1 MAFWNKKKPQV
12 KPRLPQRG
20 TSSSASK
27 VGVEALA
34 PPAADYLAS
43 AVGLQSRLIGVLAEC
58 AEQAWASE
66 DSQKLMGAAGH
77 AMDRYR
83 AFLDLLEQ
91 YVDDVPAT
99 LAPAREKLSRHI
111 ERLSSER
118 WYENLTTAYVL
129 TGFTRD
135 FWHLL
140 ARGLPQGLTTRAQE
154 ILADQGD
161 EDVMAEVLGTLLDS
175 DERYR
180 SRVSLWS
187 RRLVGDV
194 MLICRDA
201 LSEHALASQ
210 DTDAP
215 LEPVFTEV
223 LAHHTRRLDRLG
235 LTA

>member
-1 MAFWNKKKPQV
+1 MVFWKRKKPQNG
-12 KPRLPQRG
+12 PTLPSRG
-20 TSSSASK
+20 DAVAVNK
-27 VGVEALA
+27 VDVDALA
-34 PPAADYLAS
+34 PPAADFLLS
-43 AVGLQSRLIGVLAEC
+43 AVNLQARLVTLLAQC
-58 AEQAWASE
+58 AEQAWASADTQE
-66 DSQKLMGAAGH
+66 LMSATGQ

-83 AFLDLLEQ
+83 AFSKLLDD
-91 YVDDVPAT
+91 YVDDPA
-99 LAPAREKLSRHI
+99 LAVAPGREKLARHLARV
-111 ERLSSER
+111 ESAR

-129 TGFTRD
+129 TGFSRD

-140 ARGLPQGLTTRAQE
+140 AQGMPPALARTAQE

-161 EDVMAEVLGTLLDS
+161 AEAMVRGLEGLLAS

-201 LSEHALASQ
+201 LSARAQASQ
-210 DTDAP
+210 ETEAP
-215 LEPVFTEV
+215 LEPVLTEV
-223 LAHHTRRLDRLG
+223 LGHHTRRLDRLG